1 MRGDPSISYL
11 LVITV
16 LQDCV
21 ILEILFCPR
30 TDVCIPVCTHA
41 HTSTSQ
47 KAHLLKQL
55 SQHPEMKPRVT
66 RSRLL
71 THRET
76 THGPLRGHNACSVL
90 WSGILSP
97 SFPIK
102 MFPYLAFKIHLLKLI
117 FIDGEGQIRLRSL
130 MDCPCRGS
138 TVQSTQYPGQYP
150 TIYFCKRYSHSGCT
164 EYLRFY

>member
-1 MRGDPSISYL
+1 MRGDPFYFLFARDNSTSVLRDTGNPL
-11 LVITV
+11 L
-16 LQDCV
+16 LQNRCV
-21 ILEILFCPR
+21 DSC
-30 TDVCIPVCTHA
+30 VYTHA

-76 THGPLRGHNACSVL
+76 AHSPLRGHNACSVL

-102 MFPYLAFKIHLLKLI
+102 MFPYLAFKIYLLKLI

-138 TVQSTQYPGQYP
+138 TVQSTQYPG
-150 TIYFCKRYSHSGCT
+150 
-164 EYLRFY
+164 